1 MNGHDEERSEERR
14 MDFDA
19 VGPTLD
25 PELHCAY
32 IRAQE
37 KEIECNKARL
47 SYLNDV
53 LNIERLNSRDAC
65 TPAVQQ
71 IEAEQLEI
79 IEKMKK
85 AQGEL
90 ILLMPCHVPDC
101 CHNFNFKDKN
111 PTQHLAETIIKPPIF
126 TPPIEELSPAPV
138 NNPIAVQSNQ
148 KCQE

>member
-53 LNIERLNSRDAC
+53 LNIERLDSRDTC
-65 TPAVQQ
+65 S
-71 IEAEQLEI
+71 
-79 IEKMKK
+79 KK
-85 AQGEL
+85 L
-90 ILLMPCHVPDC
+90 
-101 CHNFNFKDKN
+101 K
-111 PTQHLAETIIKPPIF
+111 HLAETIIKPPIF
-126 TPPIEELSPAPV
+126 TPPIDNFSELPPAPV
-138 NNPIAVQSNQ
+138 NKAIAVQSNPGTRAIKNPKNKHPRSNNEFISPTKYAKKTQ
-148 KCQE
+148 NAKKE